1 MTRRRT
7 IGALAVM
14 LLALLLLCACD
25 GRVPTEATETRP
37 LCVALGGETP
47 PAAAFLTEN
56 ALGVCEARGLT
67 FEYAEAPR
75 FDAVGDVTVRL
86 LVGGRE
92 VTAHCSVVEDTTP
105 PTLTGVRDLSFL
117 LGEGAVL
124 REGVSATD
132 DCYGEVK
139 LTVDASML
147 DTSRKGIYSVYYTAT
162 DGQGNATERL
172 AYVTVYDTVVTE
184 QMLDTACDG
193 YLADLLPARADAE
206 TVCRRIHEALARDI
220 SYFPLSDKTD
230 PTRAAY
236 LALFVDG
243 RGDCYSYF
251 AAARSLLRR
260 AGVECLAVERISE
273 AGELRH
279 YWLMVNL
286 AREGESARWYHFDPT
301 PLDAMGTDHNGCL
314 FTDDE
319 LDAYNAVR
327 RDFYRYD
334 RTAYPATDTRSLR

>member
-1 MTRRRT
+1 MTKGRY
-7 IGALAVM
+7 IGACAVI
-14 LLALLLLCACD
+14 LLTLLLLCSCG
-25 GRVPTEATETRP
+25 GRVPIEATETRD
-37 LCVALGGETP
+37 LCVALGGEMP
-47 PAAAFLTEN
+47 PAAAFLTE
-56 ALGVCEARGLT
+56 AARGVCESRGLT
-67 FEYAEAPR
+67 FEYAEVPR

-117 LGEGAVL
+117 VGEGAVL
-124 REGVSATD
+124 REGVRATD
-132 DCYGEVK
+132 NCYGEVV

-162 DGQGNATERL
+162 DGQGNTTEQL
-172 AYVTVYDTVVTE
+172 AYVTVYDTVVTA
-184 QMLDTACDG
+184 QMLDDACAD
-193 YLADLLPARADAE
+193 YLAALVPEGADAE
-206 TVCRRIHEALARDI
+206 TVCRRVYEALGRDI
-220 SYFPLSDKTD
+220 AYFPLSDKTD
-230 PTRAAY
+230 ETRAAY

-251 AAARSLLRR
+251 AAARALLNR

-273 AGELRH
+273 VGELRH
-279 YWLMVNL
+279 FWLMVNL
-286 AREGESARWYHFDPT
+286 AEEGEAARWYHFDPT
-301 PLDAMGTDHNGCL
+301 PLNVMESDHNGCL
-314 FTDDE
+314 FTDAE

-327 RDFYRYD
+327 PDFYRYD

>member
-1 MTRRRT
+1 
-7 IGALAVM
+7 
-14 LLALLLLCACD
+14 
-25 GRVPTEATETRP
+25 
-37 LCVALGGETP
+37 
-47 PAAAFLTEN
+47 
-56 ALGVCEARGLT
+56 
-67 FEYAEAPR
+67 
-75 FDAVGDVTVRL
+75 
-86 LVGGRE
+86 
-92 VTAHCSVVEDTTP
+92 VVEDTTP

-139 LTVDASML
+139 LALDASML

-162 DGQGNATERL
+162 DGQGNATEQR
-172 AYVTVYDTVVTE
+172 AYVTVYDTLVTE
-184 QMLDTACDG
+184 AMLDAACDV
-193 YLADLLPARADAE
+193 YLAPLLAEGADAE
-206 TVCRRIHEALARDI
+206 TVCRRMHAALARDI

-236 LALFVDG
+236 LALFVEG

-251 AAARSLLRR
+251 AAAQALLRR
-260 AGVECLAVERISE
+260 AGIASLAVERIAE

-286 AREGESARWYHFDPT
+286 AREGEAARWYHFDPT

-314 FTDDE
+314 FTDAE

-327 RDFYRYD
+327 PDFYRYD
-334 RTAYPATDTRSLR
+334 RTAYPATDVRSLR